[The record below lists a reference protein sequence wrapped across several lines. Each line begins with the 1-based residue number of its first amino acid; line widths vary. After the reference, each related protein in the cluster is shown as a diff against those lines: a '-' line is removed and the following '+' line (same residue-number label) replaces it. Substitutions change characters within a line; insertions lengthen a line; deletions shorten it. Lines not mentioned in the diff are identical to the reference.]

1 MSAKYSVF
9 SIRLK
14 EIPEWV
20 PFGIV
25 MWSQELDWVYVR
37 IISGSERP
45 NKLPKD
51 DFQLIDALRRDLD
64 TCQSAEYIAK
74 HNFSKPSTDTFW
86 ELIRTS
92 LTLRFRLSQEF
103 TVLRENLE
111 EELVSLFHKIVAPTI
126 DPSDWARDSVIIE
139 E

>member
-25 MWSQELDWVYVR
+25 MWDPAIDWVCVR
-37 IISGSERP
+37 SISGAERP
-45 NKLPKD
+45 SKISKD
-51 DFQLIDALRRDLD
+51 DFQLIDSLKRDLD
-64 TCQSAEYIAK
+64 LCKSAEYIEK
-74 HNFSKPSTDTFW
+74 HNFSKSSTDAFW

-92 LTLRFRLSQEF
+92 LTVRFRLSQEF
-103 TVLRENLE
+103 PVLRGNLE

-126 DPSDWARDSVIIE
+126 DPADWTRDSVIIDE
-139 E
+139 